1 MYPIGTDKL
10 EALACMAH
18 NLKLPVKPWLFWAR
32 YRAWR
37 QDHREWCLI
46 NDRDSYLTVI
56 AKYKR
61 HFWDRINTDESFL
74 ELVLQIQDCDLVC
87 CCAPLPCHGDVIKAW
102 FDAGC
107 PLKE

>member
-1 MYPIGTDKL
+1 MYPIGTDRL

-46 NDRDSYLTVI
+46 NDRDSYLSVI
-56 AKYKR
+56 LDNYRGR
-61 HFWDRINTDESFL
+61 HPEFILRGRLTCEF
-74 ELVLQIQDCDLVC
+74 
-87 CCAPLPCHGDVIKAW
+87 
-102 FDAGC
+102 
-107 PLKE
+107 

>member
-1 MYPIGTDKL
+1 MRVLNSKVVGFSTPGTISIMRPMVYGNPFKIGRDG
-10 EALACMAH
+10 
-18 NLKLPVKPWLFWAR
+18 
-32 YRAWR
+32 
-37 QDHREWCLI
+37 DRE
-46 NDRDSYLTVI
+46 TVI